1 MAVSGTPLPPP
12 RTHRGLAPARCGI
25 CSAGCPAFGRRGAC
39 ETTAA
44 GVAGLEPHRR
54 TSILRIRL
62 ARGLARRRRPAGRR
76 THRSDARYVRPRRHA
91 AGTAPCGHRPRTWLF
106 RSARPG
112 QAGLGYDVARTLAGR
127 DAYRSGP
134 DPLLWW
140 SPWALSAL
148 AVLLVLGAATW
159 ARLTRLGG
167 RIRRHTRAWAWG
179 FSVAS
184 ALLGERRLVRAPR
197 ARTRSS
203 ATHDLVAGSVV
214 GHNRPVLRGRPRSA
228 RRDGERDQ
236 ASWGGNSKPRR
247 AFSSTSVRAG

>member
-1 MAVSGTPLPPP
+1 MAIAGTPLPPP
-12 RTHRGLAPARCGI
+12 RTHRGLAPVRHLLCRLPRVRTPWCLRNYGDW
-25 CSAGCPAFGRRGAC
+25 R
-39 ETTAA
+39 
-44 GVAGLEPHRR
+44 AGLEPHRR
-54 TSILRIRL
+54 TSGIRIRL

-167 RIRRHTRAWAWG
+167 RERRHNRAWAWG
-179 FSVAS
+179 LSLASVLLAS
-184 ALLGERRLVRAPR
+184 AAWYAPR
-197 ARTRSS
+197 ALGHDRRQRMIWLPDLWWATTALCCAGVLAALVVTVSGIRRRGAGTPSPGGRSP
-203 ATHDLVAGSVV
+203 A
-214 GHNRPVLRGRPRSA
+214 PR
-228 RRDGERDQ
+228 
-236 ASWGGNSKPRR
+236 
-247 AFSSTSVRAG
+247 

>member
-54 TSILRIRL
+54 TSVLRIRL
-62 ARGLARRRRPAGRR
+62 TRGLARRRRPAGRR

-184 ALLGERRLVRAPR
+184 ALLASADWYAPR
-197 ARTRSS
+197 ALGHDRRQLMIWLPDLWWATTALCCAGVLAALVVTVSGIRRRGAGTPSPGGRSP
-203 ATHDLVAGSVV
+203 A
-214 GHNRPVLRGRPRSA
+214 PR
-228 RRDGERDQ
+228 
-236 ASWGGNSKPRR
+236 
-247 AFSSTSVRAG
+247 